1 MVRLGPV
8 TPKNKPSPHKTEPP
22 KIVTKVDPLAPFNN
36 ALRIINE
43 AGGGTLMNDDD
54 LSIAVDI
61 LEGSVIERER
71 DKEVM
76 KEPLVVRENKSRKI
90 MTRIRGKVR

>member
-1 MVRLGPV
+1 MVRLGPA

-22 KIVTKVDPLAPFNN
+22 KSVTKVNPLAPFNN

-54 LSIAVDI
+54 LSISTAVSYD
-61 LEGSVIERER
+61 
-71 DKEVM
+71 DT
-76 KEPLVVRENKSRKI
+76 NHN
-90 MTRIRGKVR
+90 

>member
-1 MVRLGPV
+1 MNMVRLGPA
-8 TPKNKPSPHKTEPP
+8 TPKNKPSPHKTAPP
-22 KIVTKVDPLAPFNN
+22 NIVTKVNPLAPFNN

-71 DKEVM
+71 ERVI
-76 KEPLVVRENKSRKI
+76 LVLFICNN
-90 MTRIRGKVR
+90 